1 MVLSRLLTSGF
12 PCGLIREPRA
22 HVYHAAAAALLDPAD
37 GWGPGIA
44 AFSGH
49 KPPLTGLLAQQ
60 IASFRGCDKVNGALS

>member
-37 GWGPGIA
+37 DGDLALLHSQDIN
-44 AFSGH
+44 
-49 KPPLTGLLAQQ
+49 PLSRGYWLSKLLLLGDV
-60 IASFRGCDKVNGALS
+60 IK